1 MPESLSALTGG
12 VTGASTDTQAVA
24 STKKKLRKVG
34 NVWTDDA
41 GNFYTDES
49 GGGKAYSSASEAERA
64 ATSEPTNAMSML
76 DQADE
81 VGKKDLRGGE
91 NYSLEPKS
99 ALDQSNTKPPVAN
112 PNPDLA
118 TASAVWDAMK
128 AKPTNEQE
136 WGDKD
141 SFISSWKYMTDKER
155 ALYKAILNK

>member
-76 DQADE
+76 DQAD
-81 VGKKDLRGGE
+81 
-91 NYSLEPKS
+91 YSLEPKS